1 MAQAVETTI
10 EINGV
15 KINQFTSLKLSQG
28 IYEHHS
34 FRLVCPAK
42 AVEEDGAV
50 LRESKG
56 LIGTAVHIKV
66 ISETE
71 RSELVFTGIVTQME
85 ATCNNGHP
93 GNIVITGYS
102 PTILLDSG
110 RHCRS
115 WLRKSVKSILK
126 EVLNLYTDDMLKYR
140 INPSYKETLYYYV
153 QYKESAWQ
161 FISRLAGKH
170 GEWLFYDGQ
179 QLVIGQPKGKKIT
192 LQYGMQL
199 SRYALHMQIKPGKY
213 QVKALDYVSNE
224 VYSTEV
230 ANSALNAGH
239 NGLGEYALT
248 KGEQVFIAP
257 ATNWHNH
264 YVRNVKQVDEVMSL
278 RAAGEI
284 SDVVRVSGCSD
295 LPGFQPGDCVVIKTE
310 DKKDPADQSPGE
322 FTIVSIEH
330 NWDGTG
336 NYSNEFTAIP
346 STVKIPPVKAV
357 AEPYCETQS
366 ALVVNNHDNA
376 GLGRVQVRFRWMS
389 EEEKSPWLR
398 VMSPYAGNG
407 KGLFMLPEKDEEV
420 IVAFAGDNATRPYVA
435 GTVYNG
441 GAKTEFSTEKNDIKA
456 IQTRSGVKVIM
467 NDKEGSITTEDQN
480 GNKLYMDGENKIVI
494 EAKGNLK
501 LKCGEAELEMKDG
514 EITLKGVKVNIKTT
528 EELKIISNGNTNINA
543 AMDMIMKAGV
553 IRLN

>member
-15 KINQFTSLKLSQG
+15 KIDQFTSLKLSQG
-28 IYEHHS
+28 IYAHHS

-50 LRESKG
+50 LKESKS

-66 ISETE
+66 NSENE
-71 RSELVFTGIVTQME
+71 RSELSFTGVVTQME

-93 GNIVITGYS
+93 GNIVISGYS

-126 EVLNLYTDDMLKYR
+126 EVLNLYPDDMLKYR

-192 LQYGMQL
+192 LQYGVQL
-199 SRYALHMQIKPGKY
+199 SRYALHMQIKPGKC
-213 QVKALDYVSNE
+213 QVKALDYVNNE

-257 ATNWHNH
+257 VTNWHNH
-264 YVRNVKQVDEVMSL
+264 YVRNVKQVDEVMTL
-278 RAAGEI
+278 RAASEI
-284 SDVVRVSGCSD
+284 SDVVRVHGCSD

-310 DKKDPADQSPGE
+310 EKKDPADRSPGE
-322 FTIVSIEH
+322 FTIISIEH
-330 NWDGTG
+330 TWDGTG

-389 EEEKSPWLR
+389 EDEKSPWLR
-398 VMSPYAGNG
+398 VISPYAGNG

-420 IVAFAGDNATRPYVA
+420 MVAFAGDNATRPYVA

-467 NDKEGSITTEDQN
+467 NDKEGSVTMEDQN

-528 EELKIISNGNTNINA
+528 EELKIVSNGKANINA

-553 IRLN
+553 IKLN

>member
-50 LRESKG
+50 LRESKS
-56 LIGTAVHIKV
+56 LIGTAVRIKV
-66 ISETE
+66 NSETE
-71 RSELVFTGIVTQME
+71 RSELTFTGVVTQME
-85 ATCNNGHP
+85 AMCNNGHP
-93 GNIVITGYS
+93 GNIVISGYS

-179 QLVIGQPKGKKIT
+179 QLVVGQPKGKKIT
-192 LQYGMQL
+192 LHYGIQL

-239 NGLGEYALT
+239 NGLSEYALT
-248 KGEQVFIAP
+248 KGEQIFIAP

-264 YVRNVKQVDEVMSL
+264 YVRNVKQVDEVMTL
-278 RAAGEI
+278 RAASEI

-310 DKKDPADQSPGE
+310 KTKDPSDQSPGE

-346 STVKIPPVKAV
+346 STVKIPPVKAI

-389 EEEKSPWLR
+389 EDEKSPWLR

-420 IVAFAGDNATRPYVA
+420 IVAFAGDNATRPYVT

-467 NDKEGSITTEDQN
+467 NDKEGSITMEDQN

-501 LKCGEAELEMKDG
+501 LKCREAELEMKEG

-528 EELKIISNGNTNINA
+528 EELKIVSNGKENINA

-553 IRLN
+553 IKLN